1 MNKTTI
7 IALVLLSFTHV
18 NIHAQDGVRMPDPYE
33 QLSNKEI
40 ATLKKQAI
48 SFFSAAEPAVKT
60 ASRSIVNVNISGKR
74 VAYGTAVTN
83 NQGKVVILTKWS
95 EISNPRRSINI
106 STLNGKSYSANV
118 DGVYPEHDLALLS
131 SDAPLK
137 PLDLKKISN
146 PELGSFL
153 AVARPDGK
161 VDGIGVVSVM
171 SRSLREKDKAYL
183 GVMMDFS
190 KAGKNGVPLM
200 RVMPDSAAKKAGLRN
215 GDIVMSV
222 NKVPILGA
230 IELRNLLQRLVP
242 GSETTILYRRNGDE
256 KVATV
261 KLGSRADNAGIKRVP
276 RKRMERMQRMGTSI
290 NRVRSNFP
298 NVVQSDIPINPEDT
312 GAPVLDLDGK
322 LVGITIARS
331 SRIKTFI
338 TPAETLLRVLAS
350 DPNSVTQADKN
361 RLQSNLLEEANKA
374 SNSGEDPAARIRRL
388 LGDFDK

>member
-1 MNKTTI
+1 
-7 IALVLLSFTHV
+7 
-18 NIHAQDGVRMPDPYE
+18 MPDPYE
-33 QLSNKEI
+33 QLSNQEI

-60 ASRSIVNVNISGKR
+60 ASQSIVNVNISGKR
-74 VAYGTAVTN
+74 VAYGTVVTN
-83 NQGKVVILTKWS
+83 NQGKVAILTKWS

-106 STLNGKSYSANV
+106 STVKGKSYSANV

-137 PLDLKKISN
+137 PLDLKKMSN

-222 NKVPILGA
+222 NQMPIVGA

-350 DPNSVTQADKN
+350 DPNPVTHVDKN
-361 RLQSNLLEEANKA
+361 RLQSNLLEEANKS
-374 SNSGEDPAARIRRL
+374 SNSGEGPAARIRRL

>member
-33 QLSNKEI
+33 QLSNQEI

-183 GVMMDFS
+183 GVLMDFS

>member
-1 MNKTTI
+1 
-7 IALVLLSFTHV
+7 
-18 NIHAQDGVRMPDPYE
+18 
-33 QLSNKEI
+33 
-40 ATLKKQAI
+40 
-48 SFFSAAEPAVKT
+48 
-60 ASRSIVNVNISGKR
+60 
-74 VAYGTAVTN
+74 
-83 NQGKVVILTKWS
+83 
-95 EISNPRRSINI
+95 
-106 STLNGKSYSANV
+106 
-118 DGVYPEHDLALLS
+118 
-131 SDAPLK
+131 
-137 PLDLKKISN
+137 
-146 PELGSFL
+146 
-153 AVARPDGK
+153 
-161 VDGIGVVSVM
+161 
-171 SRSLREKDKAYL
+171 
-183 GVMMDFS
+183 
-190 KAGKNGVPLM
+190 
-200 RVMPDSAAKKAGLRN
+200 
-215 GDIVMSV
+215 MSV
-222 NKVPILGA
+222 NQMPIVGA

-350 DPNSVTQADKN
+350 DPNPVTHVDKN
-361 RLQSNLLEEANKA
+361 RLQSNLLEEANKS
-374 SNSGEDPAARIRRL
+374 SNSGEGPAARIRRL

>member
-1 MNKTTI
+1 
-7 IALVLLSFTHV
+7 
-18 NIHAQDGVRMPDPYE
+18 
-33 QLSNKEI
+33 
-40 ATLKKQAI
+40 
-48 SFFSAAEPAVKT
+48 
-60 ASRSIVNVNISGKR
+60 
-74 VAYGTAVTN
+74 
-83 NQGKVVILTKWS
+83 
-95 EISNPRRSINI
+95 
-106 STLNGKSYSANV
+106 
-118 DGVYPEHDLALLS
+118 
-131 SDAPLK
+131 
-137 PLDLKKISN
+137 
-146 PELGSFL
+146 
-153 AVARPDGK
+153 
-161 VDGIGVVSVM
+161 
-171 SRSLREKDKAYL
+171 
-183 GVMMDFS
+183 MMDFS

-222 NKVPILGA
+222 NQMPIVGA

-350 DPNSVTQADKN
+350 DPNPVTHVDKN
-361 RLQSNLLEEANKA
+361 RLQSNLLEEANKS
-374 SNSGEDPAARIRRL
+374 SNSGEGPAARIRRL

>member
-1 MNKTTI
+1 
-7 IALVLLSFTHV
+7 
-18 NIHAQDGVRMPDPYE
+18 MPDPYE
-33 QLSNKEI
+33 QLSNQEI

-350 DPNSVTQADKN
+350 DPNSVTQADKT

>member
-33 QLSNKEI
+33 QLSNQEI

-200 RVMPDSAAKKAGLRN
+200 QVMPDSAAKKAGLRN

-222 NKVPILGA
+222 NQVPILGA

-276 RKRMERMQRMGTSI
+276 RERMERMQRMGTSI
-290 NRVRSNFP
+290 NRVRSDFP
-298 NVVQSDIPINPEDT
+298 SVVQSDIPINPEDT

-350 DPNSVTQADKN
+350 DPNTVTQADKN
-361 RLQSNLLEEANKA
+361 RPQSNLRDEANKS
-374 SNSGEDPAARIRRL
+374 SNSSEDPASRIRRL
-388 LGDFDK
+388 LRDFDK

>member
-350 DPNSVTQADKN
+350 DPNSVTQADKT

>member
-1 MNKTTI
+1 MTKTTT
-7 IALVLLSFTHV
+7 IAIVLLSVTHV

-33 QLSNKEI
+33 QLSNQEI

-137 PLDLKKISN
+137 PLDLKKMSN

-200 RVMPDSAAKKAGLRN
+200 QVMPDSAAKKAGLRN

-222 NKVPILGA
+222 NQVPILGA

-276 RKRMERMQRMGTSI
+276 RERMERMQRMGTSI
-290 NRVRSNFP
+290 NRVRSDFP
-298 NVVQSDIPINPEDT
+298 SVVQSDIPINPEDT

-350 DPNSVTQADKN
+350 DPNSVTQADKT

>member
-1 MNKTTI
+1 MTKTTT
-7 IALVLLSFTHV
+7 IAIVLLSVTHV

-33 QLSNKEI
+33 QLSNQEI

-137 PLDLKKISN
+137 PLDLKKMSN

-171 SRSLREKDKAYL
+171 SRSLREEDKAYL

-200 RVMPDSAAKKAGLRN
+200 QVMPDSAAKKAGLRN

-222 NKVPILGA
+222 NQVPILGA
-230 IELRNLLQRLVP
+230 IELRNLLQRLAP

-276 RKRMERMQRMGTSI
+276 RERMERMQRMGTSI
-290 NRVRSNFP
+290 NRVRSDFP
-298 NVVQSDIPINPEDT
+298 SVVQSDIPINPEDT

-350 DPNSVTQADKN
+350 DPNSVTQADKT

>member
-33 QLSNKEI
+33 QLSNQEI

-137 PLDLKKISN
+137 PLDLKKMSN

-200 RVMPDSAAKKAGLRN
+200 QVMPDSAAKKAGLRN

-222 NKVPILGA
+222 NQVPILGA

-276 RKRMERMQRMGTSI
+276 RERMERMQRMGTSI
-290 NRVRSNFP
+290 NRVRSDFP
-298 NVVQSDIPINPEDT
+298 SVVQSDIPINPEDT

-350 DPNSVTQADKN
+350 DPNSVTQADKT

>member
-1 MNKTTI
+1 MNKTTT

-33 QLSNKEI
+33 QLSNQEI

-60 ASRSIVNVNISGKR
+60 ASQSIVNVNISGKR
-74 VAYGTAVTN
+74 VAYGTVVTN
-83 NQGKVVILTKWS
+83 NQGKVAVLTKWS

-106 STLNGKSYSANV
+106 STVKGKSYSANV

-137 PLDLKKISN
+137 PLDLKKMSN

-222 NKVPILGA
+222 NQMPIVGA

-350 DPNSVTQADKN
+350 DPNPVTHVDKN
-361 RLQSNLLEEANKA
+361 RLQSNLLEEANKS
-374 SNSGEDPAARIRRL
+374 SNSGEGPAARIRRL

>member
-33 QLSNKEI
+33 QLSNQEI

-106 STLNGKSYSANV
+106 SPLNGKSYSANV

>member
-1 MNKTTI
+1 MTKTTT
-7 IALVLLSFTHV
+7 IAIVLLSVTHV

-33 QLSNKEI
+33 QLSNQEI

-200 RVMPDSAAKKAGLRN
+200 QVMPDSAAKKAGLRN

-222 NKVPILGA
+222 NQVPILGA

-276 RKRMERMQRMGTSI
+276 RERMERMQRMGTSI
-290 NRVRSNFP
+290 NRVRSDFP
-298 NVVQSDIPINPEDT
+298 SVVQSDIPINPEDT

-350 DPNSVTQADKN
+350 DPNSVTQADKT

>member
-33 QLSNKEI
+33 QLSNQEI